1 MELKPKKQLKKFF
14 ALSIDLSD
22 FYSIDDTALT
32 LSDQTTVWERLSVK
46 LWYQLQQCLEAKL
59 ESAIESIEL
68 FSTQDHND
76 TAK

>member
-1 MELKPKKQLKKFF
+1 VTQEPKRQIQKFY
-14 ALSIDLSD
+14 ALSMDLSD
-22 FYSIDDTALT
+22 FYSTDDTALT
-32 LSDQTTVWERLSVK
+32 LSDHTTVWERLSVK